1 VLSRIDDASKPC
13 YHKNIGPPRCLRH
26 QDGSPLI
33 YLTTTWGK
41 KRRIVRQNCLSAIG
55 GLSVA
60 LGETAAPPNASVYI
74 ISPKDGDT
82 VTNPLKVQFGLSGM
96 GVAPAGVD
104 KPNTG
109 HHHLLIDVNEPLDP
123 NEPIPQDKNHLHFG
137 AGQTEALIE
146 LPPGE
151 HTLQLVLGDW
161 SHLPFHPLIMSA
173 VIRVIVK

>member
-1 VLSRIDDASKPC
+1 MFVPALSR
-13 YHKNIGPPRCLRH
+13 PPLLVI
-26 QDGSPLI
+26 LI
-33 YLTTTWGK
+33 VAGF
-41 KRRIVRQNCLSAIG
+41 G
-55 GLSVA
+55 MA

-74 ISPKDGDT
+74 ISPKDGDA
-82 VTNPLKVQFGLSGM
+82 VANPFKVQFGLAGM

-123 NEPIPQDKNHLHFG
+123 NEPIPQDRNHLHFG
-137 AGQTEALIE
+137 AGQTEAMIE

-161 SHLPFHPLIMSA
+161 SHLPFHPPMMSA
-173 VIRVIVK
+173 VIRVTVK

>member
-1 VLSRIDDASKPC
+1 MLFSALS
-13 YHKNIGPPRCLRH
+13 GPQLLVI
-26 QDGSPLI
+26 LI
-33 YLTTTWGK
+33 
-41 KRRIVRQNCLSAIG
+41 VG
-55 GLSVA
+55 GLGIA

-82 VTNPLKVQFGLSGM
+82 VTSPFKVQFGLSGM

-109 HHHLLIDVNEPLDP
+109 HHHLLIDVSDPLDP
-123 NEPIPQDKNHLHFG
+123 NEPIPQDKAHLHFG
-137 AGQTEALIE
+137 AGQTEAFIE

-161 SHLPFHPLIMSA
+161 SHRSIHLSCQPSFTSL
-173 VIRVIVK
+173 